1 MARTCAL
8 HAIPSASPHPNLEM
22 RRMPR
27 HALATGRTALLALAL
42 TGCQTAGSAI
52 ERGNDTLPSPVAA
65 PPGVAATGVQPGLEV
80 LLRDSAHLVRDRRV
94 GLITNH
100 TGVTREGQHAVDYLR
115 AGGVNL
121 VALFGPEHGVR
132 GDVEAGLRIE
142 HGRDPESG
150 IPVYSLYG
158 QTQRP
163 TPEMLRDVD
172 VLLFDIQDI
181 GARPYTYV
189 WTMAMA
195 MEAARDRGIP
205 FVVLDRPNPIT
216 ARAGGPVMQREVR
229 EVTQVITGYW
239 TVPLR
244 HGMTAGEVARYYNAD
259 ARVGADLR
267 VVPAEG
273 WRGGTWF
280 DETGLGWLNPSPNIR
295 SLDAALK
302 YSGLVLA
309 EATNLSVGR
318 GTETPFSYLGA
329 PWMDAPA
336 VLEAVARYQLPGVR
350 FDTVRIVPSSPDP
363 NAWVPFRGETV
374 RAVRITVTDRDTFD
388 PPYATLVLLTE
399 IRRLHP
405 GQFRVTNEGFTQ
417 MIGSRWARRQFDAGA
432 DPRTIQQ
439 RWTEELGAWAGVHD
453 RYRLY
458 PR

>member
-1 MARTCAL
+1 
-8 HAIPSASPHPNLEM
+8 
-22 RRMPR
+22 MPR
-27 HALATGRTALLALAL
+27 HAIETLPRLGLALAL
-42 TGCQTAGSAI
+42 AACQTAGSAADAS
-52 ERGNDTLPSPVAA
+52 GDTLRSPTPATDA
-65 PPGVAATGVQPGLEV
+65 PPTATGVIPGLEV

-100 TGVTREGQHAVDYLR
+100 TAVTSGGQHAVDFLR

-132 GDVEAGLRIE
+132 GDVEAGRKIE
-142 HGRDPESG
+142 DGRDPDTG
-150 IPVYSLYG
+150 IPVFSLYG

-163 TPEMLRDVD
+163 TPQMLRDVD

-216 ARAGGPVMQREVR
+216 ARADGPVMHREVR

-244 HGMTAGEVARYYNAD
+244 HGMTSGEVARYYND
-259 ARVGADLR
+259 DGNVRADLR
-267 VVPAEG
+267 VIPAAG
-273 WRGGTWF
+273 WRGGVWY
-280 DETGLGWLNPSPNIR
+280 DDTGLGWLNPSPNIR

-302 YSGLVLA
+302 YAGMVLA

-318 GTETPFSYLGA
+318 GTDAPFSYLGA
-329 PWMDAPA
+329 PWMDAPR
-336 VLEAVARYQLPGVR
+336 VLEALARHELPGVA

-363 NAWVPFRGETV
+363 NAWVPFRNESV
-374 RAVRITVTDRDTFD
+374 RFVRLRVTDREAFD
-388 PPYATLVLLTE
+388 PPYTALVLLTE

-405 GQFRVTNEGFTQ
+405 QQFRITNEGFTQ
-417 MIGSRWARRQFDAGA
+417 MIGSRWARQQFDAGA
-432 DPRTIQQ
+432 DPRTIQA
-439 RWTEELGAWAGVHD
+439 RWRQELEGWAAVHD

-458 PR
+458 PE